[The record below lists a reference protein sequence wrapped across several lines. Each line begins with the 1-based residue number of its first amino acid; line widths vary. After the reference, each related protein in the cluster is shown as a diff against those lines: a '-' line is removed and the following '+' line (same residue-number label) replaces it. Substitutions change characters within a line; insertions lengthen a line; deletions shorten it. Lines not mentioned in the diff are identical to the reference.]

1 MLLCAARSR
10 SVEGSQFSGPP
21 GHSAAIARWQ
31 HSSWFISSL
40 VIEKKHLRT
49 GSSSCCSKA
58 LIVAL
63 ANTAGPEGSELAS
76 TENQYKI
83 PSRCSVLETLAR
95 NLSQGRVAGLT
106 THNLGLWLISAS
118 FTR

>member
-63 ANTAGPEGSELAS
+63 ANRAGPEATELAS
-76 TENQYKI
+76 RENQWI
-83 PSRCSVLETLAR
+83 NPSRCSVLDYSGR
-95 NLSQGRVAGLT
+95 SLSQGTAAGFQASSLD
-106 THNLGLWLISAS
+106 LW
-118 FTR
+118 